1 MITPFVDGDHA
12 MWHVYIYIYNY
23 IYIYLQYIR
32 THGSLAASNSR
43 LSTTACDLGVPTQ
56 HLDHTMWNAGAK
68 QSRQSRCQFYVGQR
82 LLWQPHSCAAFCCF
96 NSRRS
101 DCHGG
106 SSSYSNSSQFMAKV
120 PRWTTKMTGYWLRR
134 FTRPYQLRDIHWWIG
149 WEPYTRN
156 AKRGIWSTKATT
168 AFLARN
174 NSPWWKYQN
183 LSRTCLHDICH

>member
-1 MITPFVDGDHA
+1 MYRGDVRNLGPCTMVTLPYNCTVVIIPLMRNDHPFVDGDHA
-12 MWHVYIYIYNY
+12 MCDMSIYIH
-23 IYIYLQYIR
+23 
-32 THGSLAASNSR
+32 THMAAWLLR
-43 LSTTACDLGVPTQ
+43 IPGYPPLLVTFGVPTQ

-82 LLWQPHSCAAFCCF
+82 LLWQPHSCAALCCF

-120 PRWTTKMTGYWLRR
+120 ARWGTTKMTGYWLRR

-149 WEPYTRN
+149 WEP
-156 AKRGIWSTKATT
+156 
-168 AFLARN
+168 
-174 NSPWWKYQN
+174 
-183 LSRTCLHDICH
+183 